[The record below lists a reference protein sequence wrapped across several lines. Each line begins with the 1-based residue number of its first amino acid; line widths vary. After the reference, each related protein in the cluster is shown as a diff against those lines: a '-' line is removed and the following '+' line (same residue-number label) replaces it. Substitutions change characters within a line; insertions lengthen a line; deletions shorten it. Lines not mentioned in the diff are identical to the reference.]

1 MDCLHLEACN
11 EKPKVFSQKFFFVN
25 FSRLNPEDQTPSAQR
40 QNQFRKYFG
49 YHPAEQQSP
58 LSLDYTKQPQPHRGQ
73 ISQNQHQEPASLP
86 LFLENLP
93 PPPPIR
99 TNTLSKGLPINFR
112 HFFLLLV
119 TVLSIFEHVFQA
131 ESSFRLQ
138 VIMI

>member
-1 MDCLHLEACN
+1 MEACN